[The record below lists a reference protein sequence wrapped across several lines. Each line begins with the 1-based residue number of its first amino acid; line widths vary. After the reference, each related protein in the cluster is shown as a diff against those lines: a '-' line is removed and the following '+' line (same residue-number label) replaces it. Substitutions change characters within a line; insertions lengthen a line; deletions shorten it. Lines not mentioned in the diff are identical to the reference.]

1 MKTTNGILAIP
12 TKLTE
17 HIRLKLASELAFVY
31 RHWGITTSRTF
42 GDLYSNLLYRG
53 CTPKTY
59 LTRESIKVAERLKDM
74 AVRSTIEIV
83 FDILEVADRGSLEG
97 HYDDIHKDG
106 VMQIEIIYKEILGYN
121 QLKEY
126 LKVLTEN
133 DLLSFDSA
141 TRKFKITQKGRRFVQ
156 IYNKMSDLVKE
167 GLEQQI

>member
-1 MKTTNGILAIP
+1 M
-12 TKLTE
+12 
-17 HIRLKLASELAFVY
+17 
-31 RHWGITTSRTF
+31 
-42 GDLYSNLLYRG
+42 
-53 CTPKTY
+53 
-59 LTRESIKVAERLKDM
+59 LKDM
-74 AVRSTIEIV
+74 TVRSTMEIV

-106 VMQIEIIYKEILGYN
+106 VMQTEIIYKELLGYN